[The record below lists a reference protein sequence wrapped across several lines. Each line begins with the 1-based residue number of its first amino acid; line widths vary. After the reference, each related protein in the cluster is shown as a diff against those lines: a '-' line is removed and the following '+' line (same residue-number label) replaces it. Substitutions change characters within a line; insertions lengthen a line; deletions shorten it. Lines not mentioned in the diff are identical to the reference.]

1 MRDDIDVSRVGPD
14 PLLSGDEK
22 ETTLSMY
29 GLDKQ
34 YTIHS
39 AKPTIIKALL
49 QHDEFTLTR
58 ARVVDGEDVSRV
70 TTREDLRKTPGAIVQ
85 IVGQLPVG
93 TLTIKSKPRA
103 NNHQSSIVNYE
114 SVDPAV
120 FNRS

>member
-22 ETTLSMY
+22 ETALSMY
-29 GLDKQ
+29 GLDKH

-49 QHDEFTLTR
+49 QHDEFTITR
-58 ARVVDGEDVSRV
+58 ARVVDGEDASRV
-70 TTREDLRKTPGAIVQ
+70 TTREEISKTPGEIVQ
-85 IVGQLPVG
+85 VVGQLPVG

>member
-29 GLDKQ
+29 GLDKH

-58 ARVVDGEDVSRV
+58 ARVVDGEDASRV
-70 TTREDLRKTPGAIVQ
+70 TMREDLRKTPGEIVQ
-85 IVGQLPVG
+85 IVSQLPAG

-103 NNHQSSIVNYE
+103 NNHQSSIVNYD